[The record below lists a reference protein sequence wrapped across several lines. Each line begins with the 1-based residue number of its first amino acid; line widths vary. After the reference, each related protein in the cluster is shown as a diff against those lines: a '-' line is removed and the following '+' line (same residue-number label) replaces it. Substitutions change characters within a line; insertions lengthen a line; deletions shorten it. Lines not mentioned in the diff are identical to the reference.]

1 MDKVSVFLD
10 TDIGDDIDD
19 TWALAF
25 LLNCPEIK
33 LEYALTCNS
42 PAPYRA
48 KLIAKILQWAGDTT
62 TPIGFGIPTA
72 PKNIP
77 MGFRKSQAA
86 WIEDFELKKVP
97 NPIFEN
103 GVEEF
108 VKKIMD
114 CPGTPVIVAIGPLVN
129 IARAIEIEPAIVQ
142 KSRIVIMGGSIR
154 IGYSGKSTPSLE
166 YNIAQ
171 YPQAAQKVFS
181 APWKDTLI
189 VPLDTC
195 GYIYLNGPDYQ
206 KICESDTPMAKAVTE
221 NYFHWN
227 HDAARHFGQYSS
239 LLCDTVAVYFAFEE
253 NNCVIENLPI
263 RVTENGYTVI
273 DEING
278 RMCRAAT
285 GWKDFQK
292 FKEFLTQRLLQQ

>member
-1 MDKVSVFLD
+1 MNKVSVFLD

-86 WIEDFELKKVP
+86 WIEDFELKKVQ

-108 VKKIMD
+108 VKKIDRHKRKCWLEMEMF
-114 CPGTPVIVAIGPLVN
+114 GRTVTMQVGLEV
-129 IARAIEIEPAIVQ
+129 VS
-142 KSRIVIMGGSIR
+142 KS
-154 IGYSGKSTPSLE
+154 
-166 YNIAQ
+166 
-171 YPQAAQKVFS
+171 
-181 APWKDTLI
+181 
-189 VPLDTC
+189 
-195 GYIYLNGPDYQ
+195 
-206 KICESDTPMAKAVTE
+206 
-221 NYFHWN
+221 
-227 HDAARHFGQYSS
+227 
-239 LLCDTVAVYFAFEE
+239 
-253 NNCVIENLPI
+253 
-263 RVTENGYTVI
+263 
-273 DEING
+273 
-278 RMCRAAT
+278 
-285 GWKDFQK
+285 
-292 FKEFLTQRLLQQ
+292 